1 MIFSVLLIFS
11 VFSNTSDGTITEY
24 IDNLEKTKPVSVAII
39 DTGLNIGEVNS
50 QRVKTVYNAMN
61 NSSDVT
67 DNDGHGTEIAEL
79 ICSNTDEMVSIIPI
93 KVADENGETSI
104 ENVCKGLRY
113 AIDSKVDVINLSM
126 NTNVYSEN
134 VDELEALFEEIEDN
148 GITIVVSAGN
158 TSSDVKYLYPANVK
172 SAIVVS
178 SMDSNMKEYSFSNY
192 GSTVDFCCLGKYDKT
207 YGTSISCAYVSS
219 IVADLKSAEID
230 NIEKVLC
237 KYSTNLSEKEY
248 GRYLDVAAMSQGNK
262 IEDENMEDNLQ
273 YVGSSSMSEYN
284 LTSNILDIDWQSM
297 DNDELNHYISD
308 TNPEYVGVLLDSL
321 SDSEI
326 EEIKSKTEILNTN
339 VLVSKLVYS
348 EAEKEYVLDEDS
360 EKEIPYIEYCLE
372 KFKEKDNT
380 MFISEW
386 TCGSSNA
393 SFYISSPDRKKIYKY
408 TLSGGI
414 YGKYIVGHLDY
425 IGKEPIYV
433 SISTYKNEGLSY
445 SGTFNHPRVTGIS
458 SYISS
463 ARAYYQRYYKSDGT
477 YVYDI
482 VNNSYDNIASSWGG
496 DNQRIMGLALSFDNY
511 VNKRVGYHA
520 DDNYVVAYNANS
532 GGGTSDSF
540 AQSGQLLGYVAPDG
554 HYDVSLGH
562 WEYQPEINCVNFN
575 KLEYGYVDA
584 WYNTSVQYSTN
595 LDTYQFFT
603 THDIWFPVNTT
614 TLSSSS
620 HTFTMQC
627 ASAYVFG
634 MNWYSERGDLMTTSD
649 VPEFSFSLAP
659 NTYTINYNGNGA
671 TGGSVASQT
680 VDFGNNWTLQ
690 DGFTKTGY
698 HLTGYAVVRASD
710 NAIFCGDKGWQ
721 SDYGWAHPE
730 EWTIYSA
737 GSKWTMDNAWINSS
751 ETTDTFTFYAQWK
764 INSYLQKVYVRYQ
777 NADGSWG
784 SYSPVINTNYN
795 YGSTVSW
802 SRAADS
808 AYKAASI
815 SYTVTD
821 ANTKYVSV
829 YRNSYKQTI
838 NYYYYKASGSYNSPT
853 HTKTSLG
860 SKTWSHLYGTTFNA
874 KLYKSAWGDVT
885 GYHWSSI
892 DSNSWTVTKAAST
905 NSYYSANKYRLNVDL
920 NKGSSSG
927 TPSGRSGNCDMEY
940 GTYIDLGTPAM
951 TGYTFSGW
959 SITEHNS
966 IGHSLSAS
974 TFIMGYNKSYPNQS
988 YISSSTVKIKAKWNV
1003 NSYNLIYDLN
1013 DNVGSTRAQFG
1024 AYHPNTVKFDTEFT
1038 VSNPS
1043 RAGYSFAGWN
1053 ITGMDNSTH
1062 YYGAHR
1068 TTEGYIDN
1076 TCETVFRNLNSSNE
1090 SVVTFKAVWIPN
1102 TYTMHFDGNGATG
1115 GNVDDITVSYDEN
1128 MTLPVN
1134 GYELD
1139 RNTFVGWTLDY
1150 TAHVGT
1156 YDEGQEILSSV
1167 IIDAAGMTTQN
1178 NGIINLYCAWD
1189 PAPNITVSD
1198 KTFSLDEAR
1207 NGLIT
1212 EERLFEGAYAMDEIL
1227 DSEIL
1232 PGTHLLE
1239 NESCNSFTITN
1250 FSEDEFTQFTAS
1262 GSATITYQV
1271 VDSVGNIT
1279 EETIT
1284 VFIVDNTPKEAQSG
1298 EGTYHVRF
1306 ISDKYYDKTEVEG
1319 GLPEDSIW
1327 RKRPEYAEILNE
1339 IMGKY

>member
-1 MIFSVLLIFS
+1 MEGKKRALPFGKKGKFFVLILIAFICLLTGKGIS
-11 VFSNTSDGTITEY
+11 YARTMEDYTLYHQTNGWYY
-24 IDNLEKTKPVSVAII
+24 IRVDSADNSTY
-39 DTGLNIGEVNS
+39 GLY
-50 QRVKTVYNAMN
+50 R
-61 NSSDVT
+61 
-67 DNDGHGTEIAEL
+67 
-79 ICSNTDEMVSIIPI
+79 
-93 KVADENGETSI
+93 
-104 ENVCKGLRY
+104 
-113 AIDSKVDVINLSM
+113 VDVEIKDRYWESNSYFVDYNMRLIRGVDQGISLRKSRWFTSCDLAPDKLVELGYAEVERQYWLP
-126 NTNVYSEN
+126 NWIDFNKPGYTLTSVSNEGTAQTYIEEAGSDYTYYIVDTNGC
-134 VDELEALFEEIEDN
+134 
-148 GITIVVSAGN
+148 GITRWLPGHMGEEFHDTFYMKFTPN
-158 TSSDVKYLYPANVK
+158 KYT
-172 SAIVVS
+172 I
-178 SMDSNMKEYSFSNY
+178 
-192 GSTVDFCCLGKYDKT
+192 KYD
-207 YGTSISCAYVSS
+207 
-219 IVADLKSAEID
+219 
-230 NIEKVLC
+230 
-237 KYSTNLSEKEY
+237 
-248 GRYLDVAAMSQGNK
+248 
-262 IEDENMEDNLQ
+262 
-273 YVGSSSMSEYN
+273 
-284 LTSNILDIDWQSM
+284 
-297 DNDELNHYISD
+297 
-308 TNPEYVGVLLDSL
+308 
-321 SDSEI
+321 
-326 EEIKSKTEILNTN
+326 
-339 VLVSKLVYS
+339 
-348 EAEKEYVLDEDS
+348 
-360 EKEIPYIEYCLE
+360 
-372 KFKEKDNT
+372 
-380 MFISEW
+380 
-386 TCGSSNA
+386 
-393 SFYISSPDRKKIYKY
+393 
-408 TLSGGI
+408 
-414 YGKYIVGHLDY
+414 
-425 IGKEPIYV
+425 
-433 SISTYKNEGLSY
+433 
-445 SGTFNHPRVTGIS
+445 
-458 SYISS
+458 
-463 ARAYYQRYYKSDGT
+463 
-477 YVYDI
+477 
-482 VNNSYDNIASSWGG
+482 
-496 DNQRIMGLALSFDNY
+496 
-511 VNKRVGYHA
+511 
-520 DDNYVVAYNANS
+520 
-532 GGGTSDSF
+532 
-540 AQSGQLLGYVAPDG
+540 
-554 HYDVSLGH
+554 
-562 WEYQPEINCVNFN
+562 
-575 KLEYGYVDA
+575 
-584 WYNTSVQYSTN
+584 
-595 LDTYQFFT
+595 
-603 THDIWFPVNTT
+603 
-614 TLSSSS
+614 
-620 HTFTMQC
+620 
-627 ASAYVFG
+627 
-634 MNWYSERGDLMTTSD
+634 
-649 VPEFSFSLAP
+649 
-659 NTYTINYNGNGA
+659 GNGA
-671 TGGSVASQT
+671 TGGSIDPQT
-680 VDFGNNWTLQ
+680 VNYGDEWTLQ

-737 GSKWTMDNAWINSS
+737 GSTWTMNEAWANTSS
-751 ETTDTFTFYAQWK
+751 DVLSDTFTFCAQWEP
-764 INSYLQKVYVRYQ
+764 NSYLQKVYVRYQ

-860 SKTWSHLYGTTFNA
+860 SKTWSQLYGTTFNA

-920 NKGSSSG
+920 NKGSSSS
-927 TPSGRSGNCDMEY
+927 TPSGRSGNYDMEY

-959 SITEHNS
+959 SIIEYNS
-966 IGHSLSAS
+966 TDHSLSAN
-974 TFIMGYNKSYPNQS
+974 TFTMGYNKSYPNQS
-988 YISSSTVKIKAKWNV
+988 YTSGSTVKIKAKWDV

-1090 SVVTFKAVWIPN
+1090 AVVTFKAVWIPN
-1102 TYTMHFDGNGATG
+1102 TYTIHFDGNGAAG

-1128 MTLPVN
+1128 MTLPAN

-1139 RNTFVGWTLDY
+1139 RNTFVGWTHDC

-1156 YDEGQEILSSV
+1156 YAEGQEILSSV